1 MICIMF
7 LTVGKL
13 IMGWKFKNI
22 IYFENKLA
30 FVLEKEGLIVC
41 LFHSSIVLL
50 PSITFFIWKL
60 YGASGGKLGTI
71 SAVSR
76 VWSWG

>member
-1 MICIMF
+1 MF

-13 IMGWKFKNI
+13 IMGRKFKNI

-30 FVLEKEGLIVC
+30 FVLEQEGLIVC

-60 YGASGGKLGTI
+60 YGASGGKLGAI

-76 VWSWG
+76 VWSGG